1 MGQRCLLD
9 TNIIIDFT
17 ANLIPENGKQFISRI
32 IDVEF
37 NISIINKIEVLGF
50 NDLSFKMR
58 QLEAFL
64 DLSNIFPLDETVS
77 AKTIYLR
84 RMYKKLKLGDA
95 IIAAT
100 CLVYDFVLL
109 TRNTKDFI
117 NIEGLNVIN
126 PFDM

>member
-9 TNIIIDFT
+9 TNVIIDFT
-17 ANLIPENGKQFISRI
+17 ANLIPENGKQIISRI

-100 CLVYDFVLL
+100 CLVYEIGRAHV
-109 TRNTKDFI
+109 
-117 NIEGLNVIN
+117 
-126 PFDM
+126 